1 MAASVQPVTAN
12 MDPRTRELWEKD
24 RAHFLHPWTHFDLFK
39 SEGSLVLTEAKG
51 ARVFDSQGK
60 SYLDGIGGL
69 WCVNIGYGRK
79 EMAEAIAEQALKL
92 PFYNTFV
99 DTTNPPA
106 AELAAKVASLAP
118 GDLDHVFFT
127 TSGSESND
135 TAVRLIHFYNAR
147 RGKPHKKHMIA
158 RKDGYHGST
167 YIAMSLTGK
176 PADRSHYFHYE
187 TDFIH
192 HVASPKVYRRPEGMT
207 VEGFCDYL
215 VADLEKKILEL
226 GPDNVAAF
234 FAEPICGA
242 GGVIVPPPGYHT
254 RVAEVCRRHDV
265 LLVSDEVVTGFGRV
279 GAMFASKDVFGFQPD
294 IIVCAKGISS
304 GYIPLGATIYSSRI
318 HEVISA
324 PDPDVFFTNGYTYSG
339 HPVACAAGLK
349 NIEII
354 EREDLCGH
362 VRKAGPYL
370 EKRLAE
376 LLDLPLVGDVR
387 GKCFMMCVE
396 NVADKKTKALLPDEI
411 NIGKRIAN
419 HCEARGVLVRP
430 IGHLNVM
437 SPPLTMTKG
446 EVDELVEA
454 LAASIKATAD
464 DLVRERLWRG

>member
-1 MAASVQPVTAN
+1 MAASAQPVTVN
-12 MDPRTRELWEKD
+12 MDPRTRDLWEKD
-24 RAHFLHPWTHFDLFK
+24 RAHFLHPWTHFDSFK
-39 SEGSLVLTEAKG
+39 TEGSLVLTEAKG

-69 WCVNIGYGRK
+69 WCVNIGYGRR
-79 EMAEAIAEQALKL
+79 EMAEAIFEQALKL

-118 GDLDHVFFT
+118 GDLKHVFFT

-147 RGKPHKKHMIA
+147 RGKPQKRHMIA

-176 PADRSHYFHYE
+176 PADRSPLFHYE
-187 TDFIH
+187 SGFIH
-192 HVASPKVYRRPEGMT
+192 HVASPKVYRRPEGMS
-207 VEGFCDYL
+207 VEGFCDFL
-215 VADLEKKILEL
+215 IRDLEAKILEL
-226 GPDNVAAF
+226 GPDNVA
-234 FAEPICGA
+234 
-242 GGVIVPPPGYHT
+242 
-254 RVAEVCRRHDV
+254 VCRRHDV
-265 LLVSDEVVTGFGRV
+265 LMVSDEVVTAFGRV
-279 GAMFASKDVFGFQPD
+279 GAMFASKDVFDIQPD

-349 NIEII
+349 NIEIL

-362 VRKAGPYL
+362 VREVGPYL
-370 EKRLAE
+370 EKRLAG
-376 LLDLPLVGDVR
+376 LSDLPLVGDVR

-396 NVADKKTKALLPDEI
+396 NVADKKTKALLPDEV
-411 NIGKRIAN
+411 NIGKRISN

-437 SPPLTMTKG
+437 SPPLTLTKG
-446 EVDELVEA
+446 EIDELVDA